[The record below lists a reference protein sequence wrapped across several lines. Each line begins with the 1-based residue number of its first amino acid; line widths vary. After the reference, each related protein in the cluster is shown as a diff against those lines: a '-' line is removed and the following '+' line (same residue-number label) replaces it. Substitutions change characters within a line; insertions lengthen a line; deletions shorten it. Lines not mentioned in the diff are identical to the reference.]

1 MTLFAIAALAAALAA
16 SPTPAEAA
24 PPTPPPADDEPGPAV
39 QPAGSGAGAD
49 GVGGPVEPI
58 DFRISSILVEGRKA
72 ADESRWTGAVDPAL
86 ERRYA
91 PRHPR
96 YNQITIEF

>member
-1 MTLFAIAALAAALAA
+1 MKMTLFAIAALAAALAS

-24 PPTPPPADDEPGPAV
+24 RAAPPPAADQARPGVP
-39 QPAGSGAGAD
+39 PSD
-49 GVGGPVEPI
+49 SGVGGPVEPV
-58 DFRISSILVEGRKA
+58 DFRIPSILVEGRKA

-91 PRHPR
+91 PRQPR

>member
-1 MTLFAIAALAAALAA
+1 MTLLAIAALAAALAS

-24 PPTPPPADDEPGPAV
+24 PAAPPPAANQARPGAE
-39 QPAGSGAGAD
+39 AANS
-49 GVGGPVEPI
+49 GVGGPLEPI
-58 DFRISSILVEGRKA
+58 DFRIPSILGEGRNA
-72 ADESRWTGAVDPAL
+72 ADETRWTGAVDPTL

-91 PRHPR
+91 PRQPR